1 MKSNNSNHH
10 LYSKALD
17 QMRFQII
24 LGIIILCLTSCDQ
37 LTNVDQDAVVARVGT
52 HLLYLSDIEEQ
63 LPPNIS
69 KDDSILLAQ
78 NAINLWAKKH
88 LLYDQAVFNLDQS
101 SQTALNALVEDYR
114 LDLWGRTYKES
125 LVKSVIDTIVDTLLV
140 QSYYEKN
147 QSNFSL
153 TENVL
158 QARVI
163 GLSKSALNLT
173 DVKFRFQRN
182 QEEDKRYLDSLRIQF
197 TSYQNK
203 DSIWYTKRSFQEQ
216 FPSIPI
222 LNFDN
227 YLKKSQF
234 FFIED
239 SFEVYLLWV
248 SDYRLRNE
256 YAPFQLVENTI
267 RKIVFN
273 QSKLEFI
280 KQFDQE
286 ILQDAI
292 QATSLKYILSL
303 FLFVIN
309 LVVFAQGPKA
319 DIQGRIKLD
328 GVVAVVGDYVILD
341 SDIDKTLTDMES
353 QGIST
358 KGVTRCELIGKL
370 MEDKL
375 YAHHAVQDSLEV
387 SDAEVYSYV
396 DQSIEY
402 FTQQLGS
409 LEKVLEFYN
418 KTDELSFRDE
428 LFEINKVQKL
438 SQLMQADIIEK
449 VEITPEEVREFF
461 ESIPKDDLPVFG
473 TELEIA
479 QIVIEPRVK
488 EDERK
493 RIIAQLNGFKND
505 VEEKGLSFASKA
517 ILYSQDPGSRSSGG
531 KYTLH
536 RKRPRMAKEFRNMA
550 FSLEEGEVS
559 APFKTEF
566 GWHILTVD
574 KIRGQEIDIRHI
586 LLMPEVDNE
595 TLTKSKAILDS
606 IRVRILDEE
615 ISFEDAAF
623 NFSYEKETRNN
634 GGKIINPVTGD
645 TRFELT
651 KMDPELY
658 NQVKN
663 LETGEITL
671 PLLEQ
676 DRGGA
681 KKYKILKVVNRY
693 EEHLA
698 DYSQDYTKIKDL
710 ALRDK
715 QVRTVKKWIREK
727 IEDTFVSVNKSFR
740 DCEFSNNWTKK

>member
-1 MKSNNSNHH
+1 
-10 LYSKALD
+10 
-17 QMRFQII
+17 
-24 LGIIILCLTSCDQ
+24 
-37 LTNVDQDAVVARVGT
+37 
-52 HLLYLSDIEEQ
+52 
-63 LPPNIS
+63 
-69 KDDSILLAQ
+69 
-78 NAINLWAKKH
+78 
-88 LLYDQAVFNLDQS
+88 
-101 SQTALNALVEDYR
+101 
-114 LDLWGRTYKES
+114 
-125 LVKSVIDTIVDTLLV
+125 
-140 QSYYEKN
+140 
-147 QSNFSL
+147 
-153 TENVL
+153 
-158 QARVI
+158 
-163 GLSKSALNLT
+163 
-173 DVKFRFQRN
+173 
-182 QEEDKRYLDSLRIQF
+182 
-197 TSYQNK
+197 
-203 DSIWYTKRSFQEQ
+203 
-216 FPSIPI
+216 
-222 LNFDN
+222 
-227 YLKKSQF
+227 
-234 FFIED
+234 
-239 SFEVYLLWV
+239 
-248 SDYRLRNE
+248 
-256 YAPFQLVENTI
+256 
-267 RKIVFN
+267 
-273 QSKLEFI
+273 
-280 KQFDQE
+280 
-286 ILQDAI
+286 
-292 QATSLKYILSL
+292 
-303 FLFVIN
+303 
-309 LVVFAQGPKA
+309 
-319 DIQGRIKLD
+319 
-328 GVVAVVGDYVILD
+328 
-341 SDIDKTLTDMES
+341 
-353 QGIST
+353 
-358 KGVTRCELIGKL
+358 

-375 YAHHAVQDSLEV
+375 YAHHAIQDSLEV

-449 VEITPEEVREFF
+449 IEITPEEVREFF

-479 QIVIEPRVK
+479 QIVIEPAVK

-536 RKRPRMAKEFRNMA
+536 RKRPRMAKEFRNTA

-615 ISFEDAAF
+615 ISFEDAAY
-623 NFSYEKETRNN
+623 NFSYENETRNN

-693 EEHLA
+693 EEHQA
-698 DYSQDYTKIKDL
+698 DYSQDFTKIKDL

>member
-1 MKSNNSNHH
+1 M
-10 LYSKALD
+10 
-17 QMRFQII
+17 Q
-24 LGIIILCLTSCDQ
+24 
-37 LTNVDQDAVVARVGT
+37 
-52 HLLYLSDIEEQ
+52 
-63 LPPNIS
+63 
-69 KDDSILLAQ
+69 
-78 NAINLWAKKH
+78 
-88 LLYDQAVFNLDQS
+88 
-101 SQTALNALVEDYR
+101 
-114 LDLWGRTYKES
+114 YK
-125 LVKSVIDTIVDTLLV
+125 
-140 QSYYEKN
+140 
-147 QSNFSL
+147 
-153 TENVL
+153 
-158 QARVI
+158 
-163 GLSKSALNLT
+163 
-173 DVKFRFQRN
+173 
-182 QEEDKRYLDSLRIQF
+182 
-197 TSYQNK
+197 
-203 DSIWYTKRSFQEQ
+203 
-216 FPSIPI
+216 P
-222 LNFDN
+222 
-227 YLKKSQF
+227 
-234 FFIED
+234 
-239 SFEVYLLWV
+239 
-248 SDYRLRNE
+248 
-256 YAPFQLVENTI
+256 
-267 RKIVFN
+267 
-273 QSKLEFI
+273 
-280 KQFDQE
+280 
-286 ILQDAI
+286 
-292 QATSLKYILSL
+292 TSLKYILSL
-303 FLFVIN
+303 CLFCTN
-309 LVVFAQGPKA
+309 LVVVAQGPKA
-319 DIQGRIKLD
+319 DSQGRIKLD

-375 YAHHAVQDSLEV
+375 YAHHAIQDSLEV

-438 SQLMQADIIEK
+438 SQLMQADIIDK

-461 ESIPKDDLPVFG
+461 ESIPKEDLPVFG

-479 QIVIEPRVK
+479 QIVIEPAVK

-536 RKRPRMAKEFRNMA
+536 RKRPRMAKEFRNTA

-574 KIRGQEIDIRHI
+574 KIRGQEIDVRHI

-615 ISFEDAAF
+615 ISFEDAAY

-693 EEHLA
+693 DEHQA
-698 DYSQDYTKIKDL
+698 DYSQDYIKIKDL

-740 DCEFSNNWTKK
+740 DCEFSNNWTKE

>member
-1 MKSNNSNHH
+1 M
-10 LYSKALD
+10 
-17 QMRFQII
+17 Q
-24 LGIIILCLTSCDQ
+24 
-37 LTNVDQDAVVARVGT
+37 
-52 HLLYLSDIEEQ
+52 
-63 LPPNIS
+63 
-69 KDDSILLAQ
+69 
-78 NAINLWAKKH
+78 
-88 LLYDQAVFNLDQS
+88 
-101 SQTALNALVEDYR
+101 
-114 LDLWGRTYKES
+114 YK
-125 LVKSVIDTIVDTLLV
+125 
-140 QSYYEKN
+140 
-147 QSNFSL
+147 
-153 TENVL
+153 
-158 QARVI
+158 
-163 GLSKSALNLT
+163 
-173 DVKFRFQRN
+173 
-182 QEEDKRYLDSLRIQF
+182 
-197 TSYQNK
+197 
-203 DSIWYTKRSFQEQ
+203 
-216 FPSIPI
+216 P
-222 LNFDN
+222 
-227 YLKKSQF
+227 
-234 FFIED
+234 
-239 SFEVYLLWV
+239 
-248 SDYRLRNE
+248 
-256 YAPFQLVENTI
+256 
-267 RKIVFN
+267 
-273 QSKLEFI
+273 
-280 KQFDQE
+280 
-286 ILQDAI
+286 
-292 QATSLKYILSL
+292 TSLKYILSL
-303 FLFVIN
+303 CLFCTN
-309 LVVFAQGPKA
+309 LVVVAQGPKA
-319 DIQGRIKLD
+319 DSQGRIKLD

-375 YAHHAVQDSLEV
+375 YAHHAIQDSLEV

-438 SQLMQADIIEK
+438 SQLMQADIIDK

-461 ESIPKDDLPVFG
+461 ESIPKEDLPVFG

-479 QIVIEPRVK
+479 QIVIEPAVK

-536 RKRPRMAKEFRNMA
+536 RKRPRMAKEFRNTA

-615 ISFEDAAF
+615 ISFEDAAY

-693 EEHLA
+693 EEHQA
-698 DYSQDYTKIKDL
+698 DYSQDFTKIKDL

-740 DCEFSNNWTKK
+740 DCEFSNNWTKE

>member
-1 MKSNNSNHH
+1 M
-10 LYSKALD
+10 
-17 QMRFQII
+17 Q
-24 LGIIILCLTSCDQ
+24 
-37 LTNVDQDAVVARVGT
+37 
-52 HLLYLSDIEEQ
+52 
-63 LPPNIS
+63 
-69 KDDSILLAQ
+69 
-78 NAINLWAKKH
+78 
-88 LLYDQAVFNLDQS
+88 
-101 SQTALNALVEDYR
+101 
-114 LDLWGRTYKES
+114 YK
-125 LVKSVIDTIVDTLLV
+125 
-140 QSYYEKN
+140 
-147 QSNFSL
+147 
-153 TENVL
+153 
-158 QARVI
+158 
-163 GLSKSALNLT
+163 
-173 DVKFRFQRN
+173 
-182 QEEDKRYLDSLRIQF
+182 
-197 TSYQNK
+197 
-203 DSIWYTKRSFQEQ
+203 
-216 FPSIPI
+216 P
-222 LNFDN
+222 
-227 YLKKSQF
+227 
-234 FFIED
+234 
-239 SFEVYLLWV
+239 
-248 SDYRLRNE
+248 
-256 YAPFQLVENTI
+256 
-267 RKIVFN
+267 
-273 QSKLEFI
+273 
-280 KQFDQE
+280 
-286 ILQDAI
+286 
-292 QATSLKYILSL
+292 TSLKYILSL
-303 FLFVIN
+303 CLFCTN
-309 LVVFAQGPKA
+309 LVVVAQGPKA
-319 DIQGRIKLD
+319 ESQGRIKLD

-375 YAHHAVQDSLEV
+375 YAHHAIQDSLEV

-438 SQLMQADIIEK
+438 SQLMQADIIDK

-461 ESIPKDDLPVFG
+461 ESIPKEDLPVFG

-479 QIVIEPRVK
+479 QIVIEPAVK

-493 RIIAQLNGFKND
+493 RIITQLNGFKND

-536 RKRPRMAKEFRNMA
+536 RKRPRMAKEFRNTA

-574 KIRGQEIDIRHI
+574 KIRGQEIDVRHI

-595 TLTKSKAILDS
+595 TLIKSKAILDS

-615 ISFEDAAF
+615 ISFEDAAY

-693 EEHLA
+693 DEHQA

-715 QVRTVKKWIREK
+715 QVRTVKKWIKEK

>member
-1 MKSNNSNHH
+1 M
-10 LYSKALD
+10 
-17 QMRFQII
+17 Q
-24 LGIIILCLTSCDQ
+24 
-37 LTNVDQDAVVARVGT
+37 
-52 HLLYLSDIEEQ
+52 
-63 LPPNIS
+63 
-69 KDDSILLAQ
+69 
-78 NAINLWAKKH
+78 
-88 LLYDQAVFNLDQS
+88 
-101 SQTALNALVEDYR
+101 
-114 LDLWGRTYKES
+114 YK
-125 LVKSVIDTIVDTLLV
+125 
-140 QSYYEKN
+140 
-147 QSNFSL
+147 
-153 TENVL
+153 
-158 QARVI
+158 
-163 GLSKSALNLT
+163 
-173 DVKFRFQRN
+173 
-182 QEEDKRYLDSLRIQF
+182 
-197 TSYQNK
+197 
-203 DSIWYTKRSFQEQ
+203 
-216 FPSIPI
+216 P
-222 LNFDN
+222 
-227 YLKKSQF
+227 
-234 FFIED
+234 
-239 SFEVYLLWV
+239 
-248 SDYRLRNE
+248 
-256 YAPFQLVENTI
+256 
-267 RKIVFN
+267 
-273 QSKLEFI
+273 
-280 KQFDQE
+280 
-286 ILQDAI
+286 
-292 QATSLKYILSL
+292 TSLKYILSL
-303 FLFVIN
+303 CLFCIN
-309 LVVFAQGPKA
+309 LVVVAQGPKA
-319 DIQGRIKLD
+319 DSQGRIKLD

-375 YAHHAVQDSLEV
+375 YAHHAEQDSLEV

-438 SQLMQADIIEK
+438 SQLMQADIIDK

-461 ESIPKDDLPVFG
+461 ESIPKEDLPVFG

-479 QIVIEPRVK
+479 QIVIEPAVK

-536 RKRPRMAKEFRNMA
+536 RKRPRMAKEFRNTA

-574 KIRGQEIDIRHI
+574 KIRGQEIDVRHI

-615 ISFEDAAF
+615 ISFEDAAY
-623 NFSYEKETRNN
+623 NFSYENETRNN

-693 EEHLA
+693 DEHQA
-698 DYSQDYTKIKDL
+698 DYSQDYIKIKDL